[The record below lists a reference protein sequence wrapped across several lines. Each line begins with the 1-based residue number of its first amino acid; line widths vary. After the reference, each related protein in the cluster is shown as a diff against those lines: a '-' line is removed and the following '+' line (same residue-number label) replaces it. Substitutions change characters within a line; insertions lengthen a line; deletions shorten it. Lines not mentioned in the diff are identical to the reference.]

1 MAKKYYTYVKT
12 NDIHKRVL
20 DCITTGEI
28 DKFFKCTDFS
38 GDNKCRQAMIHG
50 MCIAAMLM
58 SDCDQMLVES
68 EEISY
73 ESGTI

>member
-1 MAKKYYTYVKT
+1 ML
-12 NDIHKRVL
+12 KRTIFINVFWTVL
-20 DCITTGEI
+20 QLERSISSLNALI
-28 DKFFKCTDFS
+28 FS

-68 EEISY
+68 EEILY
-73 ESGTI
+73 ESGTV